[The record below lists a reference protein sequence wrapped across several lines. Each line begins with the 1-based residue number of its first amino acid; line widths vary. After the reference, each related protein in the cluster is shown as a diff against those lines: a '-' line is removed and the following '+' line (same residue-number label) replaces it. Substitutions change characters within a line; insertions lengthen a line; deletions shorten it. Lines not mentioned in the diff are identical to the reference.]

1 MAPYTPPPASFDV
14 VELKRVFDHDNFEKR
29 DAYRALADE
38 PLFVPRHN
46 VSLSYEREL
55 ALDRLKRVSETK
67 MISVFDFERNP
78 LNIMAAHELSGMLD
92 PSFTTKMTVQYN
104 LFGGTVLKLGTARH
118 RKILEGVDAMSVIG
132 CFALTELGYGNNAV
146 EMETTAVWDA
156 KTKEFIIN
164 TPSVIAQKYWIT
176 NSAVHANYAVVFAQ
190 LIFNGTNEGIHAF
203 LVRIRDESGA
213 PCPGVSI
220 HDMGKKM
227 DCNGVDNGKLS
238 FEHVRCPREALLNRW
253 SDVDEQGKFSS
264 TITNRRGRFLKV
276 ADQLLAGRLCIASM
290 ILGSAKS
297 SLGIALRFSATRETV
312 GASGRSD
319 TPILAYQLQQ
329 LALVPLLA
337 RTALLNCGAHVAK
350 RAWAKAGPETPQE
363 EYAEVVRLCCAI
375 KPLVTWHGER
385 CASVARERCGGQ
397 GYLSVNRMA
406 QNVGFSHAGI
416 TAEGDNA
423 VLTQKVAKELLA
435 AIDNKSYKLTTHD
448 ARQAKQWDIAGD
460 VEACVKLMQL
470 RETVL
475 VQKLQ
480 KDLAGLMKSGKSLYE
495 AWMFHLSD
503 TIQATAVA
511 YGERICA
518 DEMLRLTKA
527 ASSGT
532 SRILTTLLHVS
543 LLHTLT
549 TTPILLA
556 LNIITPEQHNSAR
569 TRLEVLVREE
579 LGPQALHVV
588 DAWGLPSQVLR
599 ETPAASVGGTGGWD
613 EFNAGDNRGEVFGT
627 AGRES
632 GRKDWKAKL

>member
-1 MAPYTPPPASFDV
+1 MAPYAPPPASFKV
-14 VELKRVFDHDNFEKR
+14 EELKRVFDHDNFDKR

-67 MISVFDFERNP
+67 MISVFDFEKNP
-78 LNIMAAHELSGMLD
+78 LNVMAAHELSGMLD

-104 LFGGTVLKLGTARH
+104 LFGGTVLKLGTSRH
-118 RKILEGVDAMSVIG
+118 RKYLHGVDDMSVIG

-146 EMETTAVWDA
+146 EMETTAIWDP

-190 LIFNGTNEGIHAF
+190 LIFEGTNEGIHAF

-227 DCNGVDNGKLS
+227 DCNGVDNGKLA

-253 SDVDEQGKFSS
+253 SDVDEQGRFKS

-312 GASGRSD
+312 GELGRSD

-337 RTALLNCGAHVAK
+337 RTALLNCGLHVAK
-350 RAWAKAGPETPQE
+350 RAWSKAGPETPPL
-363 EYAEVVRLCCAI
+363 EYAEIVRLCCAI

-385 CASVARERCGGQ
+385 CASIARERCGGQ

-406 QNVGFSHAGI
+406 QNVGFSHAGM

-435 AIDNKSYKLTTHD
+435 AIDNRSYKLTVHD
-448 ARQAKQWDIAGD
+448 PSHAKNWNLAADL
-460 VEACVKLMQL
+460 EACVKLMQL
-470 RETVL
+470 RETLL

-480 KDLAGLMKSGKSLYE
+480 KDLAGLMKSGKSLYQ

-503 TIQATAVA
+503 GIQAAAVA
-511 YGERICA
+511 FGERKFKSYP
-518 DEMLRLTKA
+518 RNA
-527 ASSGT
+527 AVYTLFVSK
-532 SRILTTLLHVS
+532 ILATLLHVS
-543 LLHTLT
+543 LLQILT
-549 TTPILLA
+549 TTPTLLA
-556 LNIITPEQHNSAR
+556 LNIITPSQHNAAR
-569 TRLEVLVREE
+569 ERLESLVREE

-588 DAWGLPSQVLR
+588 DAWGLPNQVLR
-599 ETPAASVGGTGGWD
+599 ETPAASVGGNGGWD
-613 EFNAGDNRGEVFGT
+613 VFNMGDNKGEVVGSS
-627 AGRES
+627 GRE
-632 GRKDWKAKL
+632 GRAEWKAKL

>member
-1 MAPYTPPPASFDV
+1 MAPYRPPAATFNV
-14 VELKRVFDHDNFEKR
+14 EELKRVFDHDNFDKR
-29 DAYRALADE
+29 DAFRALADE

-67 MISVFDFERNP
+67 MISVFDFEKNP
-78 LNIMAAHELSGMLD
+78 LNVMAAHELAGMLD

-104 LFGGTVLKLGTARH
+104 LFGGTVLKLGTSRH
-118 RKILEGVDAMSVIG
+118 RKYLHGVDDMSVIG

-146 EMETTAVWDA
+146 EMETTAVWDP

-190 LIFNGTNEGIHAF
+190 LIFEGTNEGIHAF

-227 DCNGVDNGKLS
+227 DCNGVDNGKLA
-238 FEHVRCPREALLNRW
+238 FEHVRCPRESLLNRW
-253 SDVDEQGKFSS
+253 SDVDEQGRFKS

-297 SLGIALRFSATRETV
+297 SLAIALRFSATRETV
-312 GASGRSD
+312 GESGKSD

-337 RTALLNCGAHVAK
+337 RTAFLNCGLHVAK
-350 RAWAKAGPETPQE
+350 RAWSQAGPETPQL
-363 EYAEVVRLCCAI
+363 EYAQVVRLCCAI

-435 AIDNKSYKLTTHD
+435 AIDNGSYKLTAHD
-448 ARQAKQWDIAGD
+448 PSQAKNWNIAGD
-460 VEACVKLMQL
+460 LEACVKLMQL
-470 RETVL
+470 RETLL

-480 KDLAGLMKSGKSLYE
+480 KDLAGLMKSGKTLYQ

-503 TIQATAVA
+503 GIQATAVA
-511 YGERICA
+511 FGERVSS
-518 DEMLRLTKA
+518 DEMFRLVKST
-527 ASSGT
+527 SGGT
-532 SRILTTLLHVS
+532 SKILGALLHVS
-543 LLHTLT
+543 LLQILT
-549 TTPILLA
+549 ATPTLLA
-556 LNIITPEQHNSAR
+556 WNVITPSQHNAAR
-569 TRLEVLVREE
+569 ERLESLVREE

-588 DAWGLPSQVLR
+588 DAWGLPGQVLR
-599 ETPAASVGGTGGWD
+599 ETPAASVGGNGGWD
-613 EFNAGDNRGEVFGT
+613 VFNMGDNKGEVVGS
-627 AGRES
+627 AGRE
-632 GRKDWKAKL
+632 GRQEWRAKL

>member
-1 MAPYTPPPASFDV
+1 MPTYAPPPASFNVD
-14 VELKRVFDHDNFEKR
+14 ELKRVFDHDNFDKR
-29 DAYRALADE
+29 DAFRALADE

-46 VSLSYEREL
+46 VSLAYEREL

-78 LNIMAAHELSGMLD
+78 LNVMAAHELAGMLD

-104 LFGGTVLKLGTARH
+104 LFGGTVLKLGSERH
-118 RKILEGVDAMSVIG
+118 RKFLHGVDDMSVIG

-146 EMETTAVWDA
+146 EMETTAIWDA
-156 KTKEFIIN
+156 KTQEFVIN

-227 DCNGVDNGKLS
+227 DCNGVDNGKLA

-253 SDVDEQGKFSS
+253 SDVDEQGRFKSS
-264 TITNRRGRFLKV
+264 ITNRRARFLKV

-297 SLGIALRFSATRETV
+297 SLGIALRFSATRLTV
-312 GASGRSD
+312 GPTGKSD

-337 RTALLNCGAHVAK
+337 RTAFLNCGLHVAK
-350 RAWAKAGPETPQE
+350 RAWAAAGPETPQDA
-363 EYAEVVRLCCAI
+363 YAEVVRLCCAV

-406 QNVGFSHAGI
+406 QNVGYSHAGI

-435 AIDNKSYKLTTHD
+435 AIDNGSYKLTIHD
-448 ARQAKQWDIAGD
+448 PSQAKQWDIARD

-470 RETVL
+470 RETIL
-475 VQKLQ
+475 AQKLQ

-511 YGERICA
+511 YGERVCA
-518 DEMLRLTKA
+518 DEMLRLVKST
-527 ASSGT
+527 SGGT
-532 SRILTTLLHVS
+532 SKILRTLLHTS
-543 LLHTLT
+543 LLQILT
-549 TTPILLA
+549 STPTLLA
-556 LNIITPEQHNSAR
+556 LSIITPEQHTAAR
-569 TRLEVLVREE
+569 AALETLIREE
-579 LGPQALHVV
+579 LGPQALWVV
-588 DAWGLPSQVLR
+588 ESWGLPGQVTR
-599 ETPAASVGGTGGWD
+599 ETPAASVGEGGWD
-613 EFNAGDNRGEVFGT
+613 GFNVGDNRGEVVGSRV
-627 AGRES
+627 AGREE
-632 GRKDWKAKL
+632 WKAKL

>member
-1 MAPYTPPPASFDV
+1 MAPYTPPPATFNV
-14 VELKRVFDHDNFEKR
+14 NELKRVFDHDNFDKR
-29 DAYRALADE
+29 DAFRALADE

-67 MISVFDFERNP
+67 MISVFDFEKNP
-78 LNIMAAHELSGMLD
+78 LNVMAAHEFAGMLD

-104 LFGGTVLKLGTARH
+104 LFGGTVLKLGTSRH
-118 RKILEGVDAMSVIG
+118 RKYLHGVDDMSVIG

-146 EMETTAVWDA
+146 EMETTAIWDP

-190 LIFNGTNEGIHAF
+190 LIFQGTNEGIHAF

-227 DCNGVDNGKLS
+227 DCNGVDNGKLA

-253 SDVDEQGKFSS
+253 SDVDEQGQFKS
-264 TITNRRGRFLKV
+264 TIANRRGRFLKV

-297 SLGIALRFSATRETV
+297 SLGIALHFSATRETV
-312 GASGRSD
+312 GESGKSD
-319 TPILAYQLQQ
+319 TPILTYQLQQ

-337 RTALLNCGAHVAK
+337 RTTFLNCGLHVAK
-350 RAWAKAGPETPQE
+350 RAWSRAGAETPPMGVCRGG
-363 EYAEVVRLCCAI
+363 AVVLCDQA
-375 KPLVTWHGER
+375 V
-385 CASVARERCGGQ
+385 
-397 GYLSVNRMA
+397 GYLAWRT
-406 QNVGFSHAGI
+406 NVGFSHAGI

-435 AIDNKSYKLTTHD
+435 AIDNGSYKLTAHD
-448 ARQAKQWDIAGD
+448 PSQAKNWNIAGD

-470 RETVL
+470 RETL
-475 VQKLQ
+475 LAQKLQ
-480 KDLAGLMKSGKSLYE
+480 KDLAGLMKSGKSLYQ

-503 TIQATAVA
+503 GIQATAVA
-511 YGERICA
+511 FGERVSS
-518 DEMLRLTKA
+518 DEMFRLVNKILR
-527 ASSGT
+527 
-532 SRILTTLLHVS
+532 TLLHVS
-543 LLHTLT
+543 LLQILT
-549 TTPILLA
+549 STPILLA
-556 LNIITPEQHNSAR
+556 WNIITPSQHNTAR
-569 TRLEVLVREE
+569 ERLESLVREE

-599 ETPAASVGGTGGWD
+599 ETPAASVGGNGGWD
-613 EFNAGDNRGEVFGT
+613 VFNMGDNKGEVVGS
-627 AGRES
+627 AGRE
-632 GRKDWKAKL
+632 GRTEWKAKL

>member
-1 MAPYTPPPASFDV
+1 MPPYTPPPASFNV
-14 VELKRVFDHDNFEKR
+14 QELKRVFDHDNFDKR
-29 DAYRALADE
+29 DAFRALADE

-46 VSLSYEREL
+46 VSLAYEREL

-67 MISVFDFERNP
+67 MISVFDFEKNP
-78 LNIMAAHELSGMLD
+78 LNVMAAHELAGMLD

-104 LFGGTVLKLGTARH
+104 LFGGTVLKLGTERH
-118 RKILEGVDAMSVIG
+118 RKYLHGVDDMSVIG

-146 EMETTAVWDA
+146 EMETTAIWDP
-156 KTKEFIIN
+156 KTHEFIIN

-227 DCNGVDNGKLS
+227 DCNGVDNGKLA

-253 SDVDEQGKFSS
+253 SDVDEQGRFKSI
-264 TITNRRGRFLKV
+264 ITQRRARFLKV

-297 SLGIALRFSATRETV
+297 SLGIALRFSATRLTV
-312 GASGRSD
+312 GQSGKSD

-337 RTALLNCGAHVAK
+337 RTAFLNCGLHVAK
-350 RAWAKAGPETPQE
+350 RAWAATGPNTPQK
-363 EYAEVVRLCCAI
+363 EYAQVVRLCCAI

-423 VLTQKVAKELLA
+423 VLTQKVSKELLA
-435 AIDNKSYKLTTHD
+435 AIDDGSYKLTTHD
-448 ARQAKQWDIAGD
+448 ANQAKNWDIAQD

-475 VQKLQ
+475 ARKLQ
-480 KDLAGLMKSGKSLYE
+480 KNLAALTKAGKSVYE

-511 YGERICA
+511 FGERICA
-518 DEMLRLTKA
+518 DEMFRLVKST
-527 ASSGT
+527 SGGT
-532 SRILTTLLHVS
+532 SNILSTLLHTS
-543 LLHTLT
+543 LLQALT
-549 TTPILLA
+549 SSPYLLA
-556 LNIITPEQHNSAR
+556 ESIITPAQYAAARSA
-569 TRLEVLVREE
+569 LETIVRDE
-579 LGPQALHVV
+579 LGPQALWVV
-588 DAWGLPSQVLR
+588 ESWGLPEQVTR
-599 ETPAASVGGTGGWD
+599 ETPAAGAWD
-613 EFNAGDNRGEVFGT
+613 AFNVGDNQGEVLGVKVHG
-627 AGRES
+627 GREE
-632 GRKDWKAKL
+632 WKAKL

>member
-1 MAPYTPPPASFDV
+1 MAPYSPPPASFNV
-14 VELKRVFDHDNFEKR
+14 NELKRVFDHDNFDKR
-29 DAYRALADE
+29 DAFRALADE

-67 MISVFDFERNP
+67 MISVFDFEKNP
-78 LNIMAAHELSGMLD
+78 LNVMAAHELAGMLD

-104 LFGGTVLKLGTARH
+104 LFGGTVLKLGTSRH
-118 RKILEGVDAMSVIG
+118 RKYLHGVDDMSVIG

-146 EMETTAVWDA
+146 EMETTAIWDP

-190 LIFNGTNEGIHAF
+190 LIFEGTNEGIHAF

-227 DCNGVDNGKLS
+227 DCNGVDNGKLA
-238 FEHVRCPREALLNRW
+238 FEHVRCPRESLLNRW
-253 SDVDEQGKFSS
+253 SDVDEQGRFKS

-312 GASGRSD
+312 GESGKSD

-337 RTALLNCGAHVAK
+337 RTALLNCGLHVAK
-350 RAWAKAGPETPQE
+350 RAWSKAGPETPPL

-435 AIDNKSYKLTTHD
+435 AIDNGSYKLTTHEPS
-448 ARQAKQWDIAGD
+448 QAKNWNIAED

-470 RETVL
+470 RETL
-475 VQKLQ
+475 FLQKLQ
-480 KDLAGLMKSGKSLYE
+480 KDLAGLMKSGKSLYQ

-503 TIQATAVA
+503 GIQAAAVA
-511 YGERICA
+511 FGERVSS
-518 DEMLRLTKA
+518 DEMFRLVKST
-527 ASSGT
+527 SGGT
-532 SRILTTLLHVS
+532 SKILATLLHVS
-543 LLHTLT
+543 LLQILT
-549 TTPILLA
+549 STPTLLA
-556 LNIITPEQHNSAR
+556 WNIVTPSQHNAAR
-569 TRLEVLVREE
+569 QRLESLVREE

-588 DAWGLPSQVLR
+588 DAWGLPEQVLR
-599 ETPAASVGGTGGWD
+599 ETPAASVGGNGGWD
-613 EFNAGDNRGEVFGT
+613 VFNMGDNKGEVLGS
-627 AGRES
+627 AGREG
-632 GRKDWKAKL
+632 GRKEWKAKL